1 MILNVCPT
9 ILERK
14 KNCGRGVCDTPK
26 SLSYWLYPHNVVGQI
41 LKIFERL
48 RLKNN
53 SGRKNFDKFTK
64 IVLKHLQKLV
74 KNALFTT
81 NNFGKR
87 NINLRLIKCSS
98 VRNDFRNTLLVRQY
112 KLPTPAIIPK
122 FCPCWRAP
130 HVNIPGLHIP
140 L

>member
-9 ILERK
+9 ILERE
-14 KNCGRGVCDTPK
+14 KNSGGGVCDTPK
-26 SLSYWLYPHNVVGQI
+26 SLSYWVYPYNVVGQI

-64 IVLKHLQKLV
+64 IVLKHFTNYGKLFRKLV
-74 KNALFTT
+74 KNALFT

-98 VRNDFRNTLLVRQY
+98 VRNDLGNTLLVRQN
-112 KLPTPAIIPK
+112 KLTTPVVIPK
-122 FCPCWRAP
+122 FRPCWRAP
-130 HVNIPGLHIP
+130 PP
-140 L
+140 C